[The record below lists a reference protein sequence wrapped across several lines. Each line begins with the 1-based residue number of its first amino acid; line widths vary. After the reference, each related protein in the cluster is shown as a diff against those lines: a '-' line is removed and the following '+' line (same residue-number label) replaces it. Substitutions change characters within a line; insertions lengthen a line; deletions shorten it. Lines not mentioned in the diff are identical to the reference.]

1 MRKIPYGKQHITE
14 EDIEAV
20 VETLKSDFLT
30 QGPKIKEFEDAFA
43 NYVGAKYAV
52 AVSNGTAALH
62 LSALALGVK
71 PGDYVIC
78 TPLTFAASVNCIKY
92 CGGEVIFADIDPK
105 TYLIDLNQ
113 VSKILEENQDK
124 NIVGIIPVDF
134 AGSVVDTE
142 KLKEIARKHN
152 CWILEDACHAPGGFF
167 QDSNSKKIKAGS
179 CEFADLAIFSF
190 HPVKHIA
197 CGEGGMITTQNEV
210 LYKKLLL
217 LRTHGITRETDLFQN
232 KLEEVTD
239 YPSSFSDYP
248 SWYMEMQELGYNYR
262 LTDFQAALGLSQLKR
277 AANGIARRQEIA
289 KKYTSELSKCAGIIG
304 LSGAISGHAYHLFI
318 IEAKNRRQL
327 FEYLKSEGIFCQIH
341 YIPVHFMPY
350 YQSLGWKKDDLPKV
364 ANYYQN
370 CLSLPMYP
378 TLSDEE
384 QNEIINV
391 ILKFYDQYANK

>member
-1 MRKIPYGKQHITE
+1 MRKIPYGKQHIN
-14 EDIEAV
+14 EDDIQAV
-20 VETLKSDFLT
+20 VDTLQSDFLT

-43 NYVGAKYAV
+43 NYVDAKYAV

-71 PGDYVIC
+71 KGDYVIC
-78 TPLTFAASVNCIKY
+78 TPLTFAASVNCIQY

-105 TYLIDLNQ
+105 SYLIDLNQ

-142 KLKEIARKHN
+142 KLKKIATKHN

-167 QDSNSKKIKAGS
+167 QDSNSKNIKAGS

-197 CGEGGMITTQNEV
+197 CGEGGMITTQNEA

-217 LRTHGITRETDLFQN
+217 LRTHGITRETNLFQN

-239 YPSSFSDYP
+239 HPSSFSDYP

-277 AANGIARRQEIA
+277 AEKGIARRRDIA
-289 KKYTSELSKCAGIIG
+289 KKYTSELSKCEGIIG
-304 LSGAISGHAYHLFI
+304 FSGDVSGHAYHLFI

-327 FEYLKSEGIFCQIH
+327 FEHLKSEGIFCQIH
-341 YIPVHFMPY
+341 YIPVHYMPY
-350 YQSLGWKKDDLPKV
+350 YQSLGWKKDDLPLV

-370 CLSLPMYP
+370 CLSLPMFP
-378 TLSDEE
+378 TLTDAE
-384 QNEIINV
+384 QNEVINV